1 MVQWVRLGTFTAG
14 GVGSILGQGRSCM
27 LPGTVRKK
35 EKKKTKKAKE
45 ERKRSL
51 SEFR

>member
-1 MVQWVRLGTFTAG
+1 MVQWVRLGAFTAG

-35 EKKKTKKAKE
+35 KKQKSERRE
-45 ERKRSL
+45 EMVPV
-51 SEFR
+51 